1 METKSL
7 QRTEIKD
14 ADKGTIALVF
24 AKYNEVDH
32 DGDVTLPGAFDD
44 GAKARI
50 SAYNHTS
57 WGGALPVGD
66 GSIKVIG
73 DEAQFHGQFYMDTQH
88 GADTFKTVKRQSE
101 AGLQEWSYGY
111 DTVKMSFGEFGE
123 PPERVRFLEK
133 QRVHE
138 VSPVLLGAGIGTRTL
153 SAKGADAQTFTG
165 EAAAVVAVV
174 SSLVDRAADVLAMRR
189 EKGKTF
195 GSESAELLRQVDAQ
209 LKQLTTRLGELLTEP
224 ERSEVDEA
232 AKAIEDAEREY
243 LRFLALAH
251 NL

>member
-1 METKSL
+1 METKAL
-7 QRTEIKD
+7 QRIEVKD
-14 ADKGTIALVF
+14 ADKGQVALIF

-66 GSIKVIG
+66 GSIKVVG

-88 GADTFKTVKRQSE
+88 GADTFTTVKRQSE

-111 DTVKMSFGEFGE
+111 DTVKMSFGEFGD

-153 SAKGADAQTFTG
+153 SAKSADHQTFTG
-165 EAAAVVAVV
+165 EAASVLAVVT
-174 SSLVDRAADVLAMRR
+174 SLVDRAAEVLTMRR
-189 EKGKTF
+189 EKGKGF

-209 LKQLTTRLGELLTEP
+209 MKQLSGRLAELLTEP
-224 ERSEVDEA
+224 EAEAA
-232 AKAIEDAEREY
+232 AKAVEDSHREY
-243 LRFLALAH
+243 LRLLALAH